1 MQLDKNRGVTLEDNL
16 GLPEGF
22 MTELDGKI
30 DDSIHYG
37 IGVAYKIDIIDYVL
51 KNFSYNELV
60 IIASKYIDDAAVY
73 YIDNEY

>member
-1 MQLDKNRGVTLEDNL
+1 MELDKNRGTTLEDNL

-22 MTELDGKI
+22 MNELDEKI

-37 IGVAYKIDIIDYVL
+37 IGVASKRDLIDYVL
-51 KNFSYNELV
+51 KTFSYNELV